1 MGSRRRL
8 LVLDRE
14 QVGAALDWAPLLAV
28 TREALIGLAAADA
41 VEPLAAQMPLPGA
54 SLHVKGGAVRVP
66 SLLSLKANLR
76 PDAGSSDGA
85 ILVFDHAAGTLRAV
99 LASGDLTA
107 RRTAAIAA
115 VAAEALGA
123 GADAAVAV
131 VGAGPLASAVQE
143 VLDHRGIGR
152 DLRVWSRSPE
162 RARALAAAGT
172 GRNDVRACATVR
184 EAVEGADVVVTC
196 TPARE
201 PLLVGEDLLPDALVL
216 AMGADTPGKREL
228 GEGVLDEAVL
238 FADAPAEALTVGE
251 YAYLPASEGG
261 RVRSLGA
268 FLAGNEPLARDGRLI
283 VDSVGSPAVDAAV
296 CAMVLDRAAES
307 GSGTWLDF

>member
-1 MGSRRRL
+1 MSSQRSL

-14 QVGAALDWAPLLAV
+14 QVGAALEWAPLMAV
-28 TREALIGLAAADA
+28 TRDALIGIAAPDA
-41 VEPLAAQMPLPGA
+41 VEPLAAQMSLPGA
-54 SLHVKGGAVRVP
+54 SLHIKGGAVRVP
-66 SLLSLKANLR
+66 ALLSLKANLR

-85 ILVFDHAAGTLRAV
+85 ILVFDHAVGRLRAL

-107 RRTAAIAA
+107 KRTAAIAA

-123 GADAAVAV
+123 GADATVAL
-131 VGAGPLASAVQE
+131 VGAGPLASAVQG
-143 VLDHRGIGR
+143 VLGHLGIGR
-152 DLRVWSRSPE
+152 DLRIWSRSPE
-162 RARALAAAGT
+162 RASAFAAG
-172 GRNDVRACATVR
+172 DVRACATVR
-184 EAVEGADVVVTC
+184 EAVEGAGLVITC

-201 PLLVGEDLLPDALVL
+201 PLVVVQDLLPGALVL

-238 FADAPAEALTVGE
+238 LADAPAEALTVGE
-251 YAYLPASEGG
+251 YAYLPASQHG
-261 RVRSLGA
+261 RVGSLGA
-268 FLAGNEPLARDGRLI
+268 FLTGNQSHPRDRRLI

-296 CAMVLDRAAES
+296 CAMVLDRAAEC

>member
-1 MGSRRRL
+1 MTGRRRL
-8 LVLDRE
+8 LVLDRS
-14 QVGAALDWAPLLAV
+14 QVAAALDWAPLLAV

-85 ILVFDHAAGTLRAV
+85 ILVFDHAAGELRAL

-123 GADAAVAV
+123 ARDAVVAV
-131 VGAGPLASAVQE
+131 LGAGPLGSAVE
-143 VLDHRGIGR
+143 GVLDHVGIGR
-152 DLRVWSRSPE
+152 DVRVWSRSPE
-162 RARALAAAGT
+162 RARAVAAARERGD
-172 GRNDVRACATVR
+172 GARACATVR
-184 EAVEGADVVVTC
+184 EAVDGADLVITC

-201 PLLVGEDLLPDALVL
+201 PLLVGEDLRSEALVL

-238 FADAPAEALTVGE
+238 YADAPADAVTVGE
-251 YAYLPASEGG
+251 YAYLPASQHSRVKSLGSFLGGNESSAGGG
-261 RVRSLGA
+261 RLVM
-268 FLAGNEPLARDGRLI
+268 
-283 VDSVGSPAVDAAV
+283 DSVGSPAVDAAV
-296 CAMVLDRAAES
+296 CAMVLDRAAAS
-307 GSGTWLDF
+307 GSGSWLDF